1 MTGNVPRAG
10 TDANVSLTMY
20 GTNGDSGK
28 RPLAQAM
35 RNLFEKGQTDK
46 FTIEAIDLGIDC
58 LAIILYCYCYYY
70 YYYTTTTAAAAA
82 AASAVAWINNQDNK
96 NITYLFRT
104 DPALLWL

>member
-1 MTGNVPRAG
+1 MYYHEHKCIKRGFVSDLGNVKYEVSVMTGNVPRAG

-46 FTIEAIDLGIDC
+46 FTIEAIDLGID
-58 LAIILYCYCYYY
+58 
-70 YYYTTTTAAAAA
+70 
-82 AASAVAWINNQDNK
+82 
-96 NITYLFRT
+96 
-104 DPALLWL
+104 